1 MASTY
6 TYDPSMITRKGKDQM
21 RFELGDTVIQ
31 GGNMTTALC
40 DEEYEAIIT
49 KYPDNWLMAKFQC
62 LDAIVMRFAYEV
74 DTKID
79 GLSYSLSDRYPRWKA
94 LYDDLKAELAA
105 QNAAGALRADKCALK
120 PPVFRKF
127 MFENRRRF

>member
-6 TYDPSMITRKGKDQM
+6 TYDPSMITLKGKDQM

-40 DEEYEAIIT
+40 DEEYEAIIA

-105 QNAAGALRADKCALK
+105 QNAAGALRADKRALK
-120 PPVFRKF
+120 PPAFRKF

>member
-6 TYDPSMITRKGKDQM
+6 TYDPSMITLKGKDQM

-62 LDAIVMRFAYEV
+62 LDAILMRFAYEV
-74 DTKID
+74 NTKID

-105 QNAAGALRADKCALK
+105 QNAAGALRADKRALK
-120 PPVFRKF
+120 PHVFRKF